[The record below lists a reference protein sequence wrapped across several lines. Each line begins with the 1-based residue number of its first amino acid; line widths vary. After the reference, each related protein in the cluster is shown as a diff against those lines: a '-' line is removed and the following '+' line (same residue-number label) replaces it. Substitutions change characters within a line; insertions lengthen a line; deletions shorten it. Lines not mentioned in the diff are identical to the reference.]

1 MKTKQYNKK
10 YISRTNLFTGKGMIM
25 SDKHPNPITE
35 KLFTE
40 KRFKENNNDDFT
52 ATQTNKVVTLT
63 PFEEDYSAYISTS
76 VVRALQNK
84 TQVFTEDSSDFTRT
98 RLTHSL
104 EVSSISIRIAK
115 SLCADE
121 SPHFNDIP
129 KEDREFIKEHEND
142 ISSILS
148 TAGLLHD
155 IGNPPF
161 GHAGEEVLRAWVAEW
176 LKKNNNLITDEKL
189 INDLRNVE
197 GNAQTIRYLL
207 SEVSP
212 IESEINPTYAVVSAL
227 MKYTICA
234 SKYKDA
240 LKEQPEV
247 EIHKPGFYHSEKD
260 AIDTIVEEIGLSDD
274 EHDIPLR
281 NPLAFLLEAADDIAY
296 ATADFED
303 ALYKDMIS
311 IEDLKNRT
319 KIQAS
324 VKKHI
329 QPGKEAKQFED
340 INFNELINKL
350 ESCSTKDER
359 LNVTHAWIE
368 EMRKRLIYVAVFEF
382 NSNYSKILNRNFH
395 DELLLAHNSFLNYF
409 LLMLKE
415 YVHQHVHDE
424 KLIKNQKNVAENSL
438 RPILNYLTSFIENDD
453 LNRAESL
460 NQYPLIPVQLRSQ
473 LEKVD
478 NNRPEQAFYEKMRI
492 ILDFVCLLTDS
503 SAITLGNVLK
513 NYY

>member
-1 MKTKQYNKK
+1 
-10 YISRTNLFTGKGMIM
+10 
-25 SDKHPNPITE
+25 
-35 KLFTE
+35 
-40 KRFKENNNDDFT
+40 
-52 ATQTNKVVTLT
+52 
-63 PFEEDYSAYISTS
+63 
-76 VVRALQNK
+76 
-84 TQVFTEDSSDFTRT
+84 
-98 RLTHSL
+98 
-104 EVSSISIRIAK
+104 
-115 SLCADE
+115 
-121 SPHFNDIP
+121 
-129 KEDREFIKEHEND
+129 
-142 ISSILS
+142 
-148 TAGLLHD
+148 
-155 IGNPPF
+155 
-161 GHAGEEVLRAWVAEW
+161 
-176 LKKNNNLITDEKL
+176 
-189 INDLRNVE
+189 
-197 GNAQTIRYLL
+197 
-207 SEVSP
+207 
-212 IESEINPTYAVVSAL
+212 